1 MCRHGVS
8 VVVVIKP
15 VIAPMRNEHVPR
27 DTFGM
32 AKFDKILSCKTA
44 RCEVFNR
51 HAFAQ
56 RKAIDLG
63 GPDRLC
69 ASMCPRVKRP
79 GETQPAK
86 IGRRQCEGSSSVHFC
101 SGQVIALELQNSKAT
116 VGRVVIFWVNV
127 SPVAMARDLKVLYS
141 ELFQ

>member
-1 MCRHGVS
+1 
-8 VVVVIKP
+8 
-15 VIAPMRNEHVPR
+15 MRNEHVPR

-63 GPDRLC
+63 GPDMAMRVDVP
-69 ASMCPRVKRP
+69 ARQTPRRNAT
-79 GETQPAK
+79 GQT
-86 IGRRQCEGSSSVHFC
+86 GRRQCEGSSSVHFC
-101 SGQVIALELQNSKAT
+101 SGQVIALELQTPRLLS
-116 VGRVVIFWVNV
+116 GEW
-127 SPVAMARDLKVLYS
+127 
-141 ELFQ
+141 